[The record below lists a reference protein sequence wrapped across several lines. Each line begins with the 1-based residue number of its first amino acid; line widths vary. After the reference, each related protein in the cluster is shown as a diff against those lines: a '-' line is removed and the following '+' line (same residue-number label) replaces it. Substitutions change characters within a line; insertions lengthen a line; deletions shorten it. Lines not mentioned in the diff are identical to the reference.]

1 MIPPRSEVFA
11 RTYEGY
17 LQQIQKIDVFAKAD
31 ILGLE
36 RRNSSLVIPVYNS
49 EYIFSHSQLKRGD
62 GQEISIP
69 VQVIICKYLL
79 TCPLDPGP
87 VPHKLQP
94 FRDFKNAAPL
104 VSHFTNTT
112 TRLLECTFSGR
123 VEELRQRCHN
133 IGGEI
138 QDSEVYDLSCLFYAL
153 PRIPLLLNYN
163 DRDELFP
170 ANCSILFHL
179 SAARYLDMECLSMTG
194 TLLADLLCHKI
205 VD

>member
-17 LQQIQKIDVFAKAD
+17 LQQIRQIDIFAKAD

-36 RRNSSLVIPVYNS
+36 RRNSSLVIPVYNT
-49 EYIFSHSQLKRGD
+49 EYIFSHSGIEKSE
-62 GQEISIP
+62 GQRLSIP
-69 VQVIICKYLL
+69 VQVILCKYLL
-79 TCPLDPGP
+79 TCPLDPAP
-87 VPHKLQP
+87 VAHRLQP

-112 TRLLECTFSGR
+112 SRFLESTFSGR
-123 VEELRQRCHN
+123 LEELRQRCRE
-133 IGGEI
+133 IGGEF
-138 QDSEVYDLSCLFYAL
+138 QASEVYDLSCLFYGL

-179 SAARYLDMECLSMTG
+179 SAERYLDMECLSMTG
-194 TLLADLLCHKI
+194 TLLAELLC
-205 VD
+205 